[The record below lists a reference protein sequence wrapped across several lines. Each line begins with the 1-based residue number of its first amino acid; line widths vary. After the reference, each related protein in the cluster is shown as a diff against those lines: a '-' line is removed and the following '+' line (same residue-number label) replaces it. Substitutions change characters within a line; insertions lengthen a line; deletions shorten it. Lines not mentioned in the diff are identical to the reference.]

1 MRTVSTLHVGQFRA
15 KEVFLICEPCT
26 HTYRSE
32 ELCDLVSPGAN
43 FGYDVIAYAGQA
55 LFLRHRNEE
64 EVVAELAKKGV
75 RISPRAVS
83 MLGTK
88 FIVYLALAHQRLA
101 PEITACMQSRGG
113 YVCHLDAT
121 CEGRDPLL
129 MSSIDSLSE
138 IVLGNVK
145 LPAEDEK
152 HIVPFLERIKKTFGT
167 PLALVHDMGSGI
179 LKAVA
184 EVFPDVPDFIC
195 HFHFLRDIG
204 KDLLGVEYDSIR
216 KRLRYHGISTKLH
229 YRAKRLKIVM
239 DQNPQSVEVLE
250 AGIDGAGMSI
260 DAFELLPV
268 VNTYAL
274 IQWALRGKADG
285 HGYGFPFDRTYLAF
299 AKRLR
304 HLNAVVERI
313 KIIHLRGEWRD
324 NDPYFKIHAALQP
337 IMKDWILWK
346 TVDAL
351 EEKIVVFE
359 KLRAAMRI
367 APQSGR
373 HGLNDEGQQR
383 NLRTIEGRV
392 KKFRA
397 WLTRRKDYAENI
409 DAQKMIK
416 QIDRYWEKL
425 FADPIIVQTPSGPVL
440 IQPQRTNNIIEQFFR
455 SIKRANRRRTGN
467 ASSSRILRTM
477 LAETPLVR
485 NLDNPHYMTLL
496 LNGKTSIEEVFAEI
510 EIDTLR
516 EEFRKAQDSPER
528 IPGELKPLIAMT
540 DFPEKLVNAVEKA
553 AA

>member
-15 KEVFLICEPCT
+15 KEVFLICESCT

-32 ELCDLVSPGAN
+32 ELCDLVPPGAN
-43 FGYDVIAYAGQA
+43 FGYDVISYAGQA

-64 EVVAELAKKGV
+64 EVVAELAKQGV

-83 MLGTK
+83 LLAMK
-88 FIVYLALAHQRLA
+88 FIVYLAIAHQRIA
-101 PEITACMQSRGG
+101 PEITADMQSRGG

-129 MSSIDSLSE
+129 MSTIDSLSE

-145 LPAEDEK
+145 LPAEAEK

-167 PLALVHDMGSGI
+167 PLALVHDMGRGI
-179 LKAVA
+179 LKAIA

-204 KDLLGVEYDSIR
+204 KDFLGAEYDTIR
-216 KRLRYHGISTKLH
+216 KRLSYHGISAKLR
-229 YRAKRLKIVM
+229 YRTKRLKTAM
-239 DQNPQSVEVLE
+239 DRNPQSIEALE
-250 AGIDGAGMSI
+250 TGIDGAGLPT
-260 DAFELLPV
+260 DAFELVPV

-285 HGYGFPFDRTYLAF
+285 HGYGFPFDRTHLAF

-304 HLNAVVERI
+304 HLNADVERI
-313 KIIHLRGEWRD
+313 KGIFLRGEWRD

-337 IMKDWILWK
+337 IMKDTALWK
-346 TVDAL
+346 AVDAL
-351 EEKIVVFE
+351 EEKIIVFE

-373 HGLNDEGQQR
+373 NGLNDEGRQG
-383 NLRTIEGRV
+383 NIRTIEGRV

-397 WLTRRKDYAENI
+397 WLTRRKDYLQNS
-409 DAQKMIK
+409 DARKMIE

-425 FADPIIVQTPSGPVL
+425 FADPIIVQTASGPIL
-440 IQPQRTNNIIEQFFR
+440 IQPQRTNNILEQFFR
-455 SIKRANRRRTGN
+455 NLKRGNRRRTGN
-467 ASSSRILRTM
+467 ASSSRMLRTI
-477 LAETPLVR
+477 LAETPLMQ
-485 NLDNPHYMTLL
+485 NLKNPHYMNILL
-496 LNGKTSIEEVFAEI
+496 DGKTSIEEVIAEI

-516 EEFRKAQDSPER
+516 KAFRTAQDVPEKL
-528 IPGELKPLIAMT
+528 PSTLKPIIAMHN
-540 DFPEKLVNAVEKA
+540 FPEKLVAMIEKA